1 MDKDGVILSPKH
13 GVNPSVARCVC
24 CGKDYGVALLGKLK
38 DDAEAPREIY
48 QGLCDTCQGVVDQG
62 GVLIIEVKDGETS
75 DNPYR
80 TGRLVGCSKE
90 FKERNNIEDSIVYMR
105 ESVFSKV
112 FGEVEFK
119 ENKTIL

>member
-1 MDKDGVILSPKH
+1 MSEKLTLSKKH
-13 GVNPSVARCVC
+13 GVNPSVMRCVC

-48 QGLCDTCQGVVDQG
+48 QGLCDDCQGVVDQD
-62 GVLIIEVKDGETS
+62 GVIIIEVKDGETS

-90 FKERNNIEDSIVYMR
+90 FKERNNIENSIVYMT

-112 FGEVEFK
+112 FGEVEY
-119 ENKTIL
+119 KTITEDL